1 VDNGNFAN
9 GLLIKAN
16 NSEFINNKIHDGS
29 FGPGDTSCGQ
39 VECWAYPF
47 YLNGGN
53 DNLIE
58 RNEFYDFPS
67 FGIHMNAEPWPE
79 RTVIRGN
86 SFHHFG
92 QSGRTTSKSSR
103 GAAILVWRGYDT
115 VIVHNTFSQGHSAVA
130 LHSGGAPR
138 TIIYNNTIDSMAG
151 DNQGIGCLYLST
163 DGTAV
168 AKNNICN
175 RITASQKG
183 IINFAGNTVDHN
195 LSDIASQGISIVG
208 NPAFVDADNGD
219 LTLTAGSAAI
229 DAGTNSIAPC
239 PAPLNCTLSAVH
251 NGPLRDIGA
260 FESIPFASANAST
273 TEIIDITFGAAYA
286 PLSTLSSCTGVTVRQ
301 NGVTKTCSTFANNG
315 NATYRWTGTAGSLS
329 AGGGTI
335 DIAIAASKFTDS
347 INIGGS
353 QNQANFALPVTVVTN
368 NISGGATEVFTS
380 RHFRQRTFARAV
392 TDTVAPAWIKAE
404 DAVGTVRVDSGKFSN
419 FWSIDCTVAN
429 CPSVGFQFEFSLN
442 GAGYANVTDSCVT
455 NAVCFDSTNS
465 AAPHGTVIP
474 TSQLT
479 DALGNYLAGAVAAQA
494 SSYPV
499 LDLAINQSTQIQGN
513 FAIKSGLSVGDRICI
528 RPKLDSGAAMTHAVT
543 ACFDVVNPAG
553 SPA

>member
-1 VDNGNFAN
+1 
-9 GLLIKAN
+9 
-16 NSEFINNKIHDGS
+16 
-29 FGPGDTSCGQ
+29 
-39 VECWAYPF
+39 
-47 YLNGGN
+47 
-53 DNLIE
+53 
-58 RNEFYDFPS
+58 
-67 FGIHMNAEPWPE
+67 
-79 RTVIRGN
+79 
-86 SFHHFG
+86 
-92 QSGRTTSKSSR
+92 
-103 GAAILVWRGYDT
+103 
-115 VIVHNTFSQGHSAVA
+115 
-130 LHSGGAPR
+130 
-138 TIIYNNTIDSMAG
+138 MAG

-195 LSDIASQGISIVG
+195 LSDVASQGISIVG

-229 DAGTNSIAPC
+229 DAGNNSIAPC

-335 DIAIAASKFTDS
+335 DIAIAAGKFTDS

-353 QNQANFALPVTVVTN
+353 QNQANFALPVTTVTN
-368 NISGGATEVFTS
+368 NISGGATEVFTVLGV
-380 RHFRQRTFARAV
+380 RERTYHRAV
-392 TDTVAPAWIKAE
+392 TDTAAASWLRAE
-404 DAVGTVRVDSGKFSN
+404 NAVGTVRVDSGMFAGW
-419 FWSIDCTVAN
+419 FLIGCTMADCPA
-429 CPSVGFQFEFSLN
+429 VGFPFEANLN
-442 GAGYANVTDSCVT
+442 AGGFANVTGSCVT
-455 NAVCFDSTNS
+455 NPLCFNSANS
-465 AAPHGTVIP
+465 AASHGTVIADCM
-474 TSQLT
+474 LT
-479 DALGNYLAGAVAAQA
+479 NIHGNCKAGAVVAADT
-494 SSYPV
+494 SYPII
-499 LDLAINQSTQIQGN
+499 DLSQNQAAPIQAN
-513 FAIKSGLSVGDRICI
+513 FQIKSGLSVGDRICV
-528 RPKLDSGAAMTHAVT
+528 RPKLDSGAALTHDQTLCV
-543 ACFDVVNPAG
+543 DVANPAG